1 MLGLRRQAP
10 MNLLLQ
16 IIAASLLGGVLSM
29 VVAALLTFGL
39 PRHWLT
45 RMVSFS
51 TGVLLATALL
61 DLMPEALESGLAA
74 YSMFSW
80 LLAGLIGF
88 FLLEKAALWRHRHED
103 DEEEE
108 HAHHAV
114 GSAAPMIIIGDGVH
128 NLTDGTV
135 LAAAFLADARIGW
148 ITAIAIIAHEIPH
161 EAGAFALLLAGGW
174 GKAKA
179 FLWNAIS
186 SFTSVVGGVV
196 AFYWLESSRTWVP
209 PILSIAAASFIYI
222 AVSDLMP
229 WLRHQR
235 GAFAWHGAFMAAG
248 VTLVPVGTRFLH

>member
-1 MLGLRRQAP
+1 

-16 IIAASLLGGVLSM
+16 IVAASMLGGLLSM
-29 VVAALLTFGL
+29 LVAGLLTVGL

-61 DLMPEALESGLAA
+61 DLLPEALETGLPA

-88 FLLEKAALWRHRHED
+88 FVLEKAAVWRHQHED
-103 DEEEE
+103 DGE
-108 HAHHAV
+108 HRERQDHYEHDHHAV
-114 GSAAPMIIIGDGVH
+114 GSAAPMIIMGDAVH
-128 NLTDGTV
+128 NLTDGAV
-135 LAAAFLADARIGW
+135 LAAAFLADSHVGW

-174 GKAKA
+174 NKAKA

-186 SFTSVVGGVV
+186 GLTSVIGGVI
-196 AFYWLESSRTWVP
+196 AFFWLEGSRAWVP

-235 GAFAWHGAFMAAG
+235 GALAWHSAFMAAG
-248 VTLVPVGTRFLH
+248 ITLVPVGTRLLH